1 MKNLEIRTTDKFLE
15 KQDNNI
21 LEDKYFKNEAAK
33 YMFALT
39 EVHGKIQLNLLGIDY
54 NHYRNENL
62 AKNWYQYIKQIIED
76 SEFTDFAEAMEMLE
90 VLYKGMLGK
99 FNKN

>member
-39 EVHGKIQLNLLGIDY
+39 EVHGKIQLNLQGIDY

-99 FNKN
+99 I

>member
-76 SEFTDFAEAMEMLE
+76 SEFTDFAEAMEILK

-99 FNKN
+99 I

>member
-39 EVHGKIQLNLLGIDY
+39 EVHGKVQLNLLGVDY

>member
-54 NHYRNENL
+54 NHYRKKL
-62 AKNWYQYIKQIIED
+62 VSI
-76 SEFTDFAEAMEMLE
+76 
-90 VLYKGMLGK
+90 YKT
-99 FNKN
+99 NN

>member
-39 EVHGKIQLNLLGIDY
+39 EVYGKIQLNLLGIDY

-99 FNKN
+99 I

>member
-1 MKNLEIRTTDKFLE
+1 MKNLEIRITDKFLE
-15 KQDNNI
+15 KHDNNI

-76 SEFTDFAEAMEMLE
+76 SEFIDFSKAMEILE

-99 FNKN
+99 I

>member
-21 LEDKYFKNEAAK
+21 LEDEYFKNEA
-33 YMFALT
+33 
-39 EVHGKIQLNLLGIDY
+39 
-54 NHYRNENL
+54 
-62 AKNWYQYIKQIIED
+62 
-76 SEFTDFAEAMEMLE
+76 AEAMEMLE

-99 FNKN
+99 I

>member
-1 MKNLEIRTTDKFLE
+1 MDN
-15 KQDNNI
+15 QD
-21 LEDKYFKNEAAK
+21 LYFKNEASK

-39 EVHGKIQLNLLGIDY
+39 EVGGKIQLNLLGVDY
-54 NHYRNENL
+54 NHYRDENL

-99 FNKN
+99 I